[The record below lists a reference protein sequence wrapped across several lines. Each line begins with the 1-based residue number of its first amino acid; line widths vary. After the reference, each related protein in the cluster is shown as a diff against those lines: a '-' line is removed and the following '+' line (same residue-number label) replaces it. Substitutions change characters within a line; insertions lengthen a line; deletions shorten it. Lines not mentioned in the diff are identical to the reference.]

1 MGRIV
6 VTDDVWFEFLKQKK
20 IEVVNFWRKD
30 TRNVNDLKVGDK
42 VFFLVK
48 NSKNITG
55 ERLIRGYGLFSGYNV
70 YSIDEAWDKY
80 KMGNGCRTKE
90 ELLSRMNTVYDS
102 GLKENQIGCIE
113 LTNFH
118 VLKTPIL
125 PSSVKINFPNNI
137 VNAKGITSEDEDRI
151 LSLEK

>member
-125 PSSVKINFPNNI
+125 PSSVKISFPNNI